1 MKKIALAVIMPLIM
15 SGCAYQSTETYERP
29 DGKASSEYPNKANQ
43 TKISSASHWQLLA
56 ENEAK
61 LLKQRFT
68 NNPIYIEQH
77 NSSNFSDT
85 YFNLLSSSL
94 VSNGAQV
101 LLTND
106 NSKNINVS
114 YKVNVVNNN
123 WGKQPPEFHVRTV
136 HGIVVNYILAGV
148 PEILQAP
155 IQLVKDKFIKNLS
168 TTTEVIITTQATR
181 NNQLLYSASNVYFIE
196 GINQDEYRGADLFK
210 PSYKAGEVRT
220 ISLIGNY

>member
-1 MKKIALAVIMPLIM
+1 M
-15 SGCAYQSTETYERP
+15 
-29 DGKASSEYPNKANQ
+29 
-43 TKISSASHWQLLA
+43 
-56 ENEAK
+56 
-61 LLKQRFT
+61 
-68 NNPIYIEQH
+68 
-77 NSSNFSDT
+77 
-85 YFNLLSSSL
+85 
-94 VSNGAQV
+94 
-101 LLTND
+101 
-106 NSKNINVS
+106 
-114 YKVNVVNNN
+114 
-123 WGKQPPEFHVRTV
+123 
-136 HGIVVNYILAGV
+136 AGV